1 MGLKTIGVGIGGA
14 VAGFVLEQSV
24 NVYEDNL
31 YRDSIKMLANSEIAD
46 SKNNIGVIAT
56 EK

>member
-24 NVYEDNL
+24 NIYENNL
-31 YRDSIKMLANSEIAD
+31 QTESIDMRENAETNDSN
-46 SKNNIGVIAT
+46 NNIGVIAT
-56 EK
+56 DK

>member
-1 MGLKTIGVGIGGA
+1 MGIGIGGA
-14 VAGFVLEQSV
+14 VAGFILEQAV

-31 YRDSIKMLANSEIAD
+31 YEESVDTRRAADIAD
-46 SKNNIGVIAT
+46 SNNNIGVIAT